1 MREQLLLLVRVSKPE
16 YNRTLYNDYTL
27 YMNPQMVFKNDV
39 LTDGQRDDLEGAIST
54 IPGQLLYSDDGKKTW
69 KLLCNITKSYQ
80 NSNAYIFCMYGLKYD
95 SQYYRSEENKYFYPI
110 PWSYI
115 ESLWQ
120 GDGTEMLIIVNTA
133 TFINKFHKAA
143 QNAGLSHAYGKVH
156 YDLSDK
162 LTDVNYLNTAM
173 NDEFESIFHKRAE
186 GYELQ
191 KEVRF
196 AVICPDK
203 PDHYELSLENNQD
216 LIFTTIPLCYGKNIG
231 VELSNLEFDPQSG
244 LPVKFSSEIKYFESE
259 YIG

>member
-1 MREQLLLLVRVSKPE
+1 
-16 YNRTLYNDYTL
+16 
-27 YMNPQMVFKNDV
+27 
-39 LTDGQRDDLEGAIST
+39 
-54 IPGQLLYSDDGKKTW
+54 
-69 KLLCNITKSYQ
+69 
-80 NSNAYIFCMYGLKYD
+80 MYGLKYD
-95 SQYYRSEENKYFYPI
+95 SQYYKSEENKYFYPI

-143 QNAGLSHAYGKVH
+143 QNAGLAHAYGKVH

-173 NDEFESIFHKRAE
+173 NDKFESIFHKRAE

-196 AVICPDK
+196 AVICPDQ

-259 YIG
+259 YSG